1 METQTS
7 TTLTAL
13 IRSNVC
19 SSFAASF
26 WLWRQPGRTW
36 RHSDV
41 GLCRSSLAGCKIR
54 CLQSHLVFKYSLSL
68 DLPTSSCPSALDS
81 VPAPPGVASKHELV
95 RSLNGL
101 FLVPSVQM
109 SDPVSEKPDTI
120 GGSLSPG
127 LFSFVG
133 KSWLFK
139 AEDQASYPP
148 ADVGEVSRHLFCP
161 HGLVLPES
169 HTAEQ
174 KHNQET
180 QKNPRS

>member
-1 METQTS
+1 MLVSADPLWLENQVSPVTS
-7 TTLTAL
+7 GFQV
-13 IRSNVC
+13 VC
-19 SSFAASF
+19 PWTFLHPAAP
-26 WLWRQPGRTW
+26 QPWT
-36 RHSDV
+36 V
-41 GLCRSSLAGCKIR
+41 SL
-54 CLQSHLVFKYSLSL
+54 
-68 DLPTSSCPSALDS
+68 P
-81 VPAPPGVASKHELV
+81 PPGVASKHELV

-120 GGSLSPG
+120 GGPLSPG

-139 AEDQASYPP
+139 ADEDQASYPP

-174 KHNQET
+174 KHNQEM
-180 QKNPRS
+180 QKNPPELKI